1 MPCVKDRS
9 LRSADAAA
17 SGSSKSALSAVM
29 NMGKLG
35 KETAP
40 VLWLT
45 WGVNQRFAEP
55 LRNEAVYANFAV
67 SC

>member
-9 LRSADAAA
+9 LRSAVAAE
-17 SGSSKSALSAVM
+17 SGSSNAAFSAVI
-29 NMGKLG
+29 NVGKLG

-40 VLWLT
+40 GLWST